1 MLKMAAV
8 QFRDHQGQN
17 VDLSFTGLATNLC
30 NSDFFFFFTFSEH
43 VSYSVMF
50 LNL

>member
-17 VDLSFTGLATNLC
+17 VDLSFTGLATNLG
-30 NSDFFFFFTFSEH
+30 NSDIFFSL
-43 VSYSVMF
+43 F
-50 LNL
+50 LNMFHIQ

>member
-1 MLKMAAV
+1 MLKMAVV

-17 VDLSFTGLATNLC
+17 AVLPVTGLATNLC
-30 NSDFFFFFTFSEH
+30 NSDIFCFTFSEH
-43 VSYSVMF
+43 VSYSVML

>member
-1 MLKMAAV
+1 MLKMAVV

-17 VDLSFTGLATNLC
+17 ADLSFTGLATNLC
-30 NSDFFFFFTFSEH
+30 NSDIFFFTLSEH